1 MLMKP
6 ARNLCLLL
14 LLLASA
20 SLLGAQSKS
29 VVVEEIVARVNNEI
43 ITTSDLAR
51 SRVALIDDV
60 RADCRNCSPDQLQ
73 SAIAEKEK
81 TLLRDLIDQALL
93 VQRAKDVGISVET
106 ELVRRMD
113 QIRQQNNLESM
124 EKLEEELSKH
134 GIVFEEWKDN
144 LRKSLLSQQII
155 QRDVGSRVQIDRE
168 EITKFYDGHKEEF
181 HRPEQV
187 ALREIFVSTDGK
199 DEAGIAEAEKKAH
212 NLLDRVKKGD
222 DFIELAK
229 RYSDG
234 STAQRGGELGIFERG
249 QLDKALEDVV
259 FKLDRGQLTDVIRSK
274 TGFLFLKVEIRYEA
288 GIQPLDKVEGE
299 IQNRLYFEKIE
310 PAMRKYLTTLREESY
325 IVIKP
330 GYTDTA
336 AVPGIPIQEVEPG
349 ADNPDKEKESRG
361 RRWYWPF
368 GSGKSE
374 KP

>member
-1 MLMKP
+1 MKTVKC
-6 ARNLCLLL
+6 LCVPVLLL
-14 LLLASA
+14 GGAMG
-20 SLLGAQSKS
+20 LGAQSKS
-29 VVVEEIVARVNNEI
+29 VVIEEIVALVNNEI

-51 SRVALIDDV
+51 SRAAMIEDV
-60 RADCRNCSPDQLQ
+60 RADCRNCSPTQLEN
-73 SAIAEKEK
+73 AIAEKEK
-81 TLLRDLIDQALL
+81 TLLRDLIDQSLL
-93 VQRAKDVGISVET
+93 VQRAKDVGLNVET

-124 EKLEEELSKH
+124 ERLEEELRKH
-134 GIVFEEWKDN
+134 GIVIEEWKDN
-144 LRKSLLSQQII
+144 IRKSLLSQQII
-155 QRDVGSRVQIDRE
+155 QREVGARVQIDRE
-168 EITKFYDGHKEEF
+168 EMKKFYDAHKEEF

-187 ALREIFVSTDGK
+187 ALREMFVSTDGK
-199 DEAGIAEAEKKAH
+199 DEAGIAEAEKKAR
-212 NLLDRVKKGD
+212 NLLERVNKGD
-222 DFIELAK
+222 DFVELAK

-259 FKLDRGQLTDVIRSK
+259 FKLDRGQVTEVIRTK

-299 IQNRLYFEKIE
+299 IQNRLYFEKLE

-330 GYTDTA
+330 GYTDIA

-349 ADNPDKEKESRG
+349 ANNPEKEKESKG
-361 RRWYWPF
+361 RCWHLLF
-368 GSGKSE
+368 CKSE